1 MLREEEGKGGKKAF
15 FGLKISC
22 PFHSPPVPAQ
32 VKTCDEIQLLKPNP
46 ELLETMKAFSGSDT
60 SQNFHCSS

>member
-1 MLREEEGKGGKKAF
+1 MLGEEVGKGGEKTF

-22 PFHSPPVPAQ
+22 PFPSPPVPAQ

-46 ELLETMKAFSGSDT
+46 ELLETMKASSGSDT